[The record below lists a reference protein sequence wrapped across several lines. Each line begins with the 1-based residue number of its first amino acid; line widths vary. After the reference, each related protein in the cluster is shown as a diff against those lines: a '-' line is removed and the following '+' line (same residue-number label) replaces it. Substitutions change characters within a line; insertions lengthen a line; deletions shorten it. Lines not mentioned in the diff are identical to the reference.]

1 MLLDEFD
8 IFEKIGLSLGYMTK
22 KIYLCGKF
30 NHGDYMNWLKSLFFG
45 SGVPHSIFILT
56 LAIACG
62 IYLSHRLKF
71 KGITLGI
78 TWILFCAIA
87 MSHFGMH
94 LDPVVETFSKDFGLI
109 LFVYSIGL
117 QVGPSFFS
125 SFGKGGIKLNIL
137 AMSAVILSCLTAYI
151 IHLISGEDIATM
163 TGVLFGAVTNTPGLG
178 AAEQAFADITG
189 TTNADIASGYAMAYP
204 LGVVGIILSL
214 LAMRWI
220 FRINI
225 DKEKEQIAA
234 ESEVQ
239 KEIEHIDIL
248 LANPQVEGASIRDLS
263 ALCNMN
269 LIVSRLVRPDG
280 EDELPDVD
288 TILHVGDRIRIVID
302 QEHKKSVLLLGME
315 TTIQTDNK
323 QQAHLVSRNIIVTK
337 PELNGKR
344 IGDLNIRSTYH
355 VSITRIRRAGIELLA
370 TRDLYL
376 QLGDKITVVGEE
388 RAVNKIESLFGNS
401 TKRLDMPNLVSIFV
415 GIALGVALG
424 LLPIALPGLS
434 QPFKLGLAGGS
445 LIVAILMSCFGPKLH
460 IVTYTTSSANLMI
473 REIGIAMFLAAVG
486 FGAGKTFIQ
495 TLVEGGYV
503 WIGYG
508 VIITLIPLLIIG
520 VIGRKWLKLDYFTL
534 MGLLAGST
542 TNPPALSY
550 ATTLTTS
557 NDRAAVS
564 YSTVYPLT
572 MFLRVLTG
580 QLMILLFL

>member
-1 MLLDEFD
+1 
-8 IFEKIGLSLGYMTK
+8 
-22 KIYLCGKF
+22 
-30 NHGDYMNWLKSLFFG
+30 MNWLNGLFFG

-56 LAIACG
+56 VAIACG

-94 LDPVVETFSKDFGLI
+94 IDPVVETFAKDFGLI

-125 SFGKGGIKLNIL
+125 SFGQGGIKLNLL
-137 AMSAVILSCLTAYI
+137 AVSIVFLSCVTAYL
-151 IHLISGEDIATM
+151 IHLLSGEDIATM

-178 AAEQAFADITG
+178 AAQQAFTDMTG
-189 TTNADIASGYAMAYP
+189 EVNPNIASGYAMAYP
-204 LGVVGIILSL
+204 LGVVGIIMSI

-220 FRINI
+220 FKIKI
-225 DKEKEQIAA
+225 EKEEERLAA
-234 ESEVQ
+234 ESSAQ
-239 KEIEHIDIL
+239 KEVEYIDIL
-248 LANPQVEGASIRDLS
+248 LVNPQVEGAHIRDLS
-263 ALCNMN
+263 QLCHMN
-269 LIVSRLVRPDG
+269 LIVSRLIRPNG

-288 TILHVGDRIRIVID
+288 TVLHVGDRIRVVVD
-302 QEHKKSVLLLGME
+302 KENEKSVLLLGME
-315 TTIQTDNK
+315 TSLPTDHK
-323 QQAHLVSRNIIVTK
+323 AQAHLVSRHVIVTK

-344 IGDLNIRSTYH
+344 IGDLNVRATYH

-376 QLGDKITVVGEE
+376 QLGDRITVVGEE
-388 RAVNKIESLFGNS
+388 RAVDKVEKLFGNS
-401 TKRLDMPNLVSIFV
+401 SKRLDTPNLASIFL
-415 GIALGVALG
+415 GLALGVAAG
-424 LLPIALPGLS
+424 LLPIALPGLA
-434 QPFKLGLAGGS
+434 QPFKLGIAGGS
-445 LIVAILMSCFGPKLH
+445 LIVAILMSCFGPKMH

-486 FGAGKTFIQ
+486 FGAGKTFIP
-495 TLVEGGYV
+495 TLLDGGYV

-508 VIITLIPLLIIG
+508 VIITLLPLLLVG
-520 VIGRKWLKLDYFTL
+520 VVARLWLKLDYFSL

-542 TNPPALSY
+542 TNPPALAY
-550 ATTLTTS
+550 ATTVS
-557 NDRAAVS
+557 SVNDRAAVA

>member
-1 MLLDEFD
+1 
-8 IFEKIGLSLGYMTK
+8 
-22 KIYLCGKF
+22 
-30 NHGDYMNWLKSLFFG
+30 MNWLNGLFFG

-56 LAIACG
+56 VAIACG

-94 LDPVVETFSKDFGLI
+94 IDPVVETFAKDFGLI

-125 SFGKGGIKLNIL
+125 SFGKGGIKLNLL
-137 AMSAVILSCLTAYI
+137 AVSVVFLGCVTAYL
-151 IHLISGEDIATM
+151 IHLFSGEDIATM

-178 AAEQAFADITG
+178 AAQQAFTDMTG
-189 TTNADIASGYAMAYP
+189 EVNPNIASGYAMAYP
-204 LGVVGIILSL
+204 LGVVGIIMSI

-220 FRINI
+220 FKIKI
-225 DKEKEQIAA
+225 EKEEERLAA
-234 ESEVQ
+234 ESSAQ
-239 KEIEHIDIL
+239 KEVEYIDIL
-248 LANPQVEGASIRDLS
+248 LANPQVEGAHIRDVS
-263 ALCNMN
+263 QLCHMN
-269 LIVSRLVRPDG
+269 LIVSRLIRPNG

-288 TILHVGDRIRIVID
+288 TVLHVGDRIRVVVD
-302 QEHKKSVLLLGME
+302 KENEKSVLLLGME
-315 TTIQTDNK
+315 TSLPTDHK
-323 QQAHLVSRNIIVTK
+323 AQAHLVSRHVIVTK

-344 IGDLNIRSTYH
+344 IGDLNVRATYH

-376 QLGDKITVVGEE
+376 QLGDRITVVGEE
-388 RAVNKIESLFGNS
+388 RAVDKVEKLFGNS
-401 TKRLDMPNLVSIFV
+401 TKRLDIPNLASIFLGLAL
-415 GIALGVALG
+415 GIAAGV
-424 LLPIALPGLS
+424 LPIALPGLA
-434 QPFKLGLAGGS
+434 QPFKLGIAGGS
-445 LIVAILMSCFGPKLH
+445 LIVAILMSCFGPKMH

-486 FGAGKTFIQ
+486 FGAGKTFIP
-495 TLVEGGYV
+495 TLLDGGYV

-508 VIITLIPLLIIG
+508 VIITLLPLLLVG
-520 VIGRKWLKLDYFTL
+520 MVARLWLKLDYFSL

-542 TNPPALSY
+542 TNPPALAYS
-550 ATTLTTS
+550 TTVS
-557 NDRAAVS
+557 SANDRAAVA